1 MEPYVSPQGLY
12 DGVYRNEQDYGGTQW
27 NAENAPLNNRWWLKS
42 TGRYPAIPVVYDLL
56 DDEAKKLTVAVTAK
70 DYASNSTWNNV
81 NSKKAYLNKL
91 FKQEY
96 TGDIYAAR
104 HENAWVC
111 YNPYQYDEK
120 HVNLATPLHG
130 QTFYRDFPAAK
141 RSAKG
146 TLKPA
151 YNTCR
156 QIKMNLAP
164 YSLVFMRENSDKLS
178 LYMQNYRLEDGKRYA
193 QGNPALADD
202 ANLPEYAQQVDT
214 ITVVGATAEPT
225 FSWKDNAS
233 HSASTVTSEWKNSQF
248 IVYVK
253 HNGPLELTINCKG
266 TSTSGKLKDSDVTP
280 SVIEMP
286 AQPEAYDGEMQ
297 YEFENFDYKNV
308 NGCYGN
314 AWYQNYRNYY
324 GQGCLNMGT
333 NKNASIR
340 GYIPVSKA
348 GNYKATI
355 RYQANTAATVL
366 EVICGNATKQ
376 ITLPQTNVGN
386 KDWAD
391 YEFDIDIA
399 DVKGNM
405 TVNYVSGG
413 SAVLDC
419 VRLNYQGALTG
430 IQGITTSDDVIDH
443 VEYYD
448 LQGMRLSAAKQGIN
462 IKKVYLRNG
471 KTYTEKLYK

>member
-1 MEPYVSPQGLY
+1 MKLRLALVAEHVALTGETVIDGPETIPLECSREIASTKTADGYTHRNWSWFPHFKNINIDLFRKILDGTIRIPTRSEVIERTKICVKNDVTPKDINSSKNEMEPYVSPQGLY

-130 QTFYRDFPAAK
+130 QTFYRDFPATK

-178 LYMQNYRLEDGKRYA
+178 LYMQNYRLEEAFFG
-193 QGNPALADD
+193 
-202 ANLPEYAQQVDT
+202 
-214 ITVVGATAEPT
+214 
-225 FSWKDNAS
+225 S
-233 HSASTVTSEWKNSQF
+233 VT
-248 IVYVK
+248 
-253 HNGPLELTINCKG
+253 
-266 TSTSGKLKDSDVTP
+266 
-280 SVIEMP
+280 
-286 AQPEAYDGEMQ
+286 
-297 YEFENFDYKNV
+297 
-308 NGCYGN
+308 
-314 AWYQNYRNYY
+314 
-324 GQGCLNMGT
+324 CL
-333 NKNASIR
+333 
-340 GYIPVSKA
+340 V
-348 GNYKATI
+348 
-355 RYQANTAATVL
+355 
-366 EVICGNATKQ
+366 
-376 ITLPQTNVGN
+376 
-386 KDWAD
+386 
-391 YEFDIDIA
+391 
-399 DVKGNM
+399 
-405 TVNYVSGG
+405 
-413 SAVLDC
+413 
-419 VRLNYQGALTG
+419 
-430 IQGITTSDDVIDH
+430 
-443 VEYYD
+443 
-448 LQGMRLSAAKQGIN
+448 
-462 IKKVYLRNG
+462 
-471 KTYTEKLYK
+471 